1 MNRESPEANEPVPE
15 FSQES
20 IPEISPEELQ
30 EMIDQLP
37 ILRGMLDERELEL
50 SRMKSEH
57 VPNAFEIIRLQQEI
71 RELQEE
77 ISGREEFVP
86 NAKGGQ
92 TMPEGILMPSRDESE
107 PTEYA
112 GREPEFPN
120 KSVVVTDEGK
130 EVIIVGYL
138 IDKGLY
144 VIAGKA
150 KPLFRI
156 SPGRFRPKESSRPK
170 PEFFTPQEPPPT
182 PVGGNDRY
190 SRWECNAPISQSRS

>member
-1 MNRESPEANEPVPE
+1 MNQESPEINEPTPE
-15 FSQES
+15 SAHQFV
-20 IPEISPEELQ
+20 PEISPEELQ

-37 ILRGMLDERELEL
+37 VLREMLGEREIEL
-50 SRMKSEH
+50 RRLQAEH
-57 VPNAFEIIRLQQEI
+57 VSNAFEIMRLQQEI
-71 RELQEE
+71 RELNEE
-77 ISGREEFVP
+77 ISGREEFVSDTEVSQMRP
-86 NAKGGQ
+86 G
-92 TMPEGILMPSRDESE
+92 EILMPSRDESE

-190 SRWECNAPISQSRS
+190 SRWECNAPI